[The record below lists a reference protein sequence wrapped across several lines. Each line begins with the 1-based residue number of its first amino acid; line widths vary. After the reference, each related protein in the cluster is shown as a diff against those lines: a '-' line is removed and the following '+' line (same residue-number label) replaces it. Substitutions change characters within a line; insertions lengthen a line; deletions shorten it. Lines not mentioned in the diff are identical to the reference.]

1 MAITRLSIVMPL
13 TIIFKR
19 TLSALWS
26 PRLCS
31 TMCIFY
37 TVCVTVCYLRV
48 FADIFTSKQ
57 RFILL
62 LKATQSTLYIV
73 SGAKSVRV
81 PPFLGM
87 LNWLTEPL
95 LVNEHWYT
103 VCDGLCVNISEDSL
117 LVIFRFP
124 CSRRKENLF
133 HTLISKTR
141 YTVLLFFR

>member
-31 TMCIFY
+31 AMCIFY

-48 FADIFTSKQ
+48 FTDIFTSKQ

-81 PPFLGM
+81 LVPPFLGM
-87 LNWLTEPL
+87 LNRLTEPL

-103 VCDGLCVNISEDSL
+103 VCD
-117 LVIFRFP
+117 
-124 CSRRKENLF
+124 
-133 HTLISKTR
+133 
-141 YTVLLFFR
+141 